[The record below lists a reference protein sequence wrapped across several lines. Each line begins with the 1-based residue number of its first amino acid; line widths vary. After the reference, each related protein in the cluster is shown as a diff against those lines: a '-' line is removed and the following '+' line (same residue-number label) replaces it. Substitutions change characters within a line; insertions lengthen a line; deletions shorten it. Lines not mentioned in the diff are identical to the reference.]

1 MSATTEVKLDD
12 AKEQPG
18 ATLNIPV
25 VEVVDA
31 EKTSGATLDFS
42 PLGIDPGDVGANEP
56 SEFSQSLNLTIE
68 GETGGQLSAPPCTN
82 RPEELSVPRRVIS
95 AAVSSSIFR
104 SECLRPILA
113 GTYNGVPAYLVRL
126 RFQLMAA
133 TGRNSKDWLSRVK
146 GATIKVLFKDAP
158 LPPDDEDSDYS
169 DPDDD
174 DDEEPQHPSIVKTMP
189 GPEGWKGR
197 PTVAQVVDNAELSLQ
212 LGWDAVNVSATKG
225 RQRTKAETGAI
236 QIDVAC
242 LGHDDNS
249 LVVSVAEDPV
259 DAGGIPKHL
268 VLPLFVTVPP
278 HKKRGSRTGKGRRF
292 SMRVEVNARFGFWR
306 HGLLADIVPVLG
318 RADEP
323 LYFDPGVMRQ
333 WMEEG
338 RTGVGGIKVVEW
350 RGELEAINLEE
361 HFSLSGVGQA
371 AN

>member
-12 AKEQPG
+12 AKENP
-18 ATLNIPV
+18 
-25 VEVVDA
+25 D
-31 EKTSGATLDFS
+31 ATLDFA
-42 PLGIDPGDVGANEP
+42 VGVVEDTNEP
-56 SEFSQSLNLTIE
+56 TDFSQSLNLTIE

-82 RPEELSVPRRVIS
+82 RPEELSIPRRVIS

-126 RFQLMAA
+126 RFQLVAA
-133 TGRNSKDWLSRVK
+133 AGWNSRDWLSRVK

-158 LPPDDEDSDYS
+158 SVDDGDESESDDGDSN
-169 DPDDD
+169 

-189 GPEGWKGR
+189 GPEGWKGQ
-197 PTVAQVVDNAELSLQ
+197 PTTAQVVDSGEFSLQ
-212 LGWDAVNVSATKG
+212 LGWDAAAVSATKS
-225 RQRTKAETGAI
+225 RQRIKAETGAI

-249 LVVSVAEDPV
+249 LIVSVAEDPV

-268 VLPLFVTVPP
+268 ILPLIVTVPP
-278 HKKRGSRTGKGRRF
+278 HKRNKKRVGRVPGRRF

-306 HGLLADIVPVLG
+306 HGMLADIVPVLG

-323 LYFDPGVMRQ
+323 LYFDPGVVQQ

-338 RTGVGGIKVVEW
+338 RTGVGGIRVVEW
-350 RGELEAINLEE
+350 REELEGVVLGEY
-361 HFSLSGVGQA
+361 FSLSGPVQDIT
-371 AN
+371 

>member
-18 ATLNIPV
+18 ANLNFPV
-25 VEVVDA
+25 EIVDDEEKSGVTPDLSLLSVVDDA
-31 EKTSGATLDFS
+31 ND
-42 PLGIDPGDVGANEP
+42 PLN
-56 SEFSQSLNLTIE
+56 FSQSLKLAIE
-68 GETGGQLSAPPCTN
+68 DETGGQLSAPPCTN
-82 RPEELSVPRRVIS
+82 HPEELSHPRRIIS

-126 RFQLMAA
+126 RFQFVAA
-133 TGRNSKDWLSRVK
+133 TGRNSRDWLSRVK

-158 LPPDDEDSDYS
+158 ALDGEAES
-169 DPDDD
+169 DPDNSDSTDDD
-174 DDEEPQHPSIVKTMP
+174 DDEPQHPSIVKTMP

-197 PTVAQVVDNAELSLQ
+197 PTAAQVVDNEELSLQ
-212 LGWDAVNVSATKG
+212 LGWDAVGVSATKS
-225 RQRTKAETGAI
+225 RQRTKVETGAI
-236 QIDVAC
+236 EIDVAC

-268 VLPLFVTVPP
+268 VLPLIVTVSPQ
-278 HKKRGSRTGKGRRF
+278 KKKQGARGRGQGRRF

-306 HGLLADIVPVLG
+306 HGVLADIVPVLG

-323 LYFDPGVMRQ
+323 LYFDPGVMQQ

-338 RTGVGGIKVVEW
+338 RTGMGGIKVVDW
-350 RGELEAINLEE
+350 RGELESLDLGEY
-361 HFSLSGVGQA
+361 FSMSELGQVTS
-371 AN
+371 

>member
-12 AKEQPG
+12 AKENP
-18 ATLNIPV
+18 
-25 VEVVDA
+25 D
-31 EKTSGATLDFS
+31 ATLDFA
-42 PLGIDPGDVGANEP
+42 VGVVEDTNEP
-56 SEFSQSLNLTIE
+56 TDFSH
-68 GETGGQLSAPPCTN
+68 
-82 RPEELSVPRRVIS
+82 
-95 AAVSSSIFR
+95 IFR

-126 RFQLMAA
+126 RFQLVAA
-133 TGRNSKDWLSRVK
+133 AGWNSREWLSRVK

-158 LPPDDEDSDYS
+158 PPDDETQSGSEDEDS
-169 DPDDD
+169 D

-189 GPEGWKGR
+189 GPEGWKGQ
-197 PTVAQVVDNAELSLQ
+197 PTTAQVVDSGEFSLQ
-212 LGWDAVNVSATKG
+212 LGWDAAAVSATKS
-225 RQRTKAETGAI
+225 RQRTKAETGAV

-249 LVVSVAEDPV
+249 LIVSVAEDPV

-268 VLPLFVTVPP
+268 VLPLIVTVPP
-278 HKKRGSRTGKGRRF
+278 QKKGKRRRGGSNGRRF

-306 HGLLADIVPVLG
+306 HGMLADIVPVLG

-323 LYFDPGVMRQ
+323 LYFDPGVMQQ

-350 RGELEAINLEE
+350 RSELKNVDLGQYS
-361 HFSLSGVGQA
+361 SLSGLDQGQPTT
-371 AN
+371 